1 MKLTVPKLLE
11 ISSQRNLVVVT
22 AYDYTMAKLL
32 DPHVDIILVGDSL
45 GMVVQGHENTL
56 PVTVEHMIYHAQNVK
71 RAIEHS
77 HLVVDMPFMSYQ
89 TSSELALENSARL
102 VKEGFAESVK
112 LEGGKI
118 FSNTIEKLV
127 NSGIPVMGHLGLT
140 PQSFHTMGGYK
151 IQGRTEE
158 SQKQILEDAKILEQS
173 GCYSIVLE
181 GIPTPLAKQIT
192 ESIKIPTIGIGAGP
206 YCKGQVLVI
215 TDLLGM
221 NVDFKPKFV
230 KSYLN
235 LSKEISEAIK
245 NYSNEIITGKF
256 PSDEHSF

>member
-11 ISSQRNLVVVT
+11 ISSQRNLAVVT

-32 DPHVDIILVGDSL
+32 DPHVDIVLVGDSL

-56 PVTVEHMIYHAQNVK
+56 PVTIEQMIYHAQNVH
-71 RAIEHS
+71 RALQHA
-77 HLVVDMPFMSYQ
+77 HLVVDLPFMSYQ
-89 TSSELALENSARL
+89 TSTEQALTNAARL
-102 VKEGFAESVK
+102 VKEGFAEAVK
-112 LEGGKI
+112 LEGGKN
-118 FSNTIEKLV
+118 FSSTIEKMV
-127 NSGIPVMGHLGLT
+127 HSGIPVMGHLGLT

-158 SQKQILEDAKILEQS
+158 SQKQLFEDAKILEQS

-181 GIPTPLAKQIT
+181 GIPSPLAKKIT
-192 ESIKIPTIGIGAGP
+192 ESLKIPTIGIGAGP
-206 YCKGQVLVI
+206 SCKGQVLVI
-215 TDLLGM
+215 SDLLGM

-235 LSKEISEAIK
+235 LSKDITEAIK
-245 NYSNEIITGKF
+245 NYTNEIIEGKF
-256 PSDEHSF
+256 PADEHSF